1 MAEAEAVVI
10 ADLWPPPEVTA
21 TLEGPDEPTAADDD
35 DTVFEAVAHPP
46 AIFDED
52 RKGNNESKSPCRTTS
67 SSPWLRTSATGQDWL
82 NK

>member
-35 DTVFEAVAHPP
+35 DTVFEAVAPP
-46 AIFDED
+46 AMFDED

-67 SSPWLRTSATGQDWL
+67 SRPWLRTSATGQDWL